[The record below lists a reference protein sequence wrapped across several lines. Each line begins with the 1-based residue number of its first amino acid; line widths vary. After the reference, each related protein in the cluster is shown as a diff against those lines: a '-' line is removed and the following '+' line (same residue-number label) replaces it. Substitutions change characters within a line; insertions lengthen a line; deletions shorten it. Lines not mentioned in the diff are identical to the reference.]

1 MCIELEAGLVCSTFL
16 QGVLLGD
23 LLGLEDREEEEWKL
37 LVYNSTEGEAA
48 RELGTGAWVL
58 TGLGDEDAA
67 RATEGGLE

>member
-1 MCIELEAGLVCSTFL
+1 MP
-16 QGVLLGD
+16 GVLLGD
-23 LLGLEDREEEEWKL
+23 LLGLEDREDEEGKL

-67 RATEGGLE
+67 RLSP

>member
-1 MCIELEAGLVCSTFL
+1 MP
-16 QGVLLGD
+16 GVLLGD
-23 LLGLEDREEEEWKL
+23 LLGLEDREDEEGKL

-67 RATEGGLE
+67 RDTKSSRLSP